1 MRGLALPILM
11 FALWQAVGMSG
22 VVQSDAM
29 SYPSQIARAGLGAVM
44 DGSILVA
51 TQQTIT
57 TALSGLAIG
66 GSLGVA
72 LGAWFG
78 LSHRAGRL
86 AQTSVEVLRPVPS
99 VALIPLAMLTFGYGY
114 GMGISVVAFAC
125 LWPTL
130 IITQSAVAQVPRELL
145 EVADGLELNW
155 LQRLMHI
162 VMPKIVPSLFT
173 AVRLAAGVAL
183 IVAVTVEI
191 TANPLGLG
199 YALVVAQETLHPDRM
214 FAYLIWVGL
223 LGWLLNA
230 GLVTMQ
236 RRLFVRWDTA

>member
-11 FALWQAVGMSG
+11 LALWQAAGMFG

-29 SYPSQIARAGLGAVM
+29 SYPSQIARAGLDAVM

-66 GSLGVA
+66 GSLGIA
-72 LGAWFG
+72 FGAWFG
-78 LSHRAGRL
+78 LSRRAGRL
-86 AQTSVEVLRPVPS
+86 AGTSVEVLRPVPS

-130 IITQSAVAQVPRELL
+130 IITQAAVSQVPRELL

-155 LQRLMHI
+155 LQRLTHI
-162 VMPKIVPSLFT
+162 VLPKIVPSLFT
-173 AVRLAAGVAL
+173 AIRLGAGVAL

-236 RRLFVRWDTA
+236 RRLFFRWDTA

>member
-1 MRGLALPILM
+1 MRGLVLPVLLL
-11 FALWQAVGMSG
+11 ALWQVIGMSG

-29 SYPSQIARAGLGAVM
+29 SYPSEIARAGVSAVV
-44 DGSILVA
+44 DGSILKA
-51 TQQTIT
+51 TQQTVT
-57 TALSGLAIG
+57 TALVGLFIG
-66 GSLGVA
+66 GGLGIV
-72 LGAWFG
+72 LGSWFG
-78 LSHRAGRL
+78 LSRRAGRL
-86 AQTSVEVLRPVPS
+86 AQTSVEVLRPIPS

-130 IITQSAVAQVPRELL
+130 IITQSAVAQVPRELI

-155 LQRLMHI
+155 LQRLTYI
-162 VMPKIVPSLFT
+162 VMPKIVPSVFT
-173 AVRLAAGVAL
+173 AIRLAAGVAL
-183 IVAVTVEI
+183 IVAVTAEI
-191 TANPLGLG
+191 TANPIGLG

-223 LGWLLNA
+223 LGWSLNV
-230 GLVTMQ
+230 GLVTIQ